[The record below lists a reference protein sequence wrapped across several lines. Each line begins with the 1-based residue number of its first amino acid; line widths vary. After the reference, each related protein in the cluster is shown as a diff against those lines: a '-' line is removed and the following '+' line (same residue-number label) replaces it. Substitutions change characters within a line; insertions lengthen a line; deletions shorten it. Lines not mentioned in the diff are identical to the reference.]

1 MLVAQSGPSHQA
13 ENPLTPFPA
22 PPLAAAIGG
31 ALFRAQPPASRPPK
45 GDWPVEADLARLT
58 LPGQPSISGSDH
70 RRHQKVGTMRILGFG
85 LRGLAMTLSGGAM
98 VVVVCC
104 ESATH
109 RLTLLPGHLLDKGWP
124 PVGGSLLGQIRG
136 NIGIMRPPPQA
147 PPAITPP
154 VSLLLRSGWQ
164 KGQTTAGT
172 KERELSSLSRPK
184 YLTWKEG

>member
-1 MLVAQSGPSHQA
+1 MLVAQMGPSHQA

-124 PVGGSLLGQIRG
+124 PVGGSLLGQIRSATLALCG
-136 NIGIMRPPPQA
+136 HRPRQH
-147 PPAITPP
+147 
-154 VSLLLRSGWQ
+154 LQ
-164 KGQTTAGT
+164 
-172 KERELSSLSRPK
+172 
-184 YLTWKEG
+184 

>member
-31 ALFRAQPPASRPPK
+31 ALFRAQPPANRPPK
-45 GDWPVEADLARLT
+45 GDWPVEADLATLT
-58 LPGQPSISGSDH
+58 LPGQPSISGLDH
-70 RRHQKVGTMRILGFG
+70 PRHQRVGTMRILGFG

-124 PVGGSLLGQIRG
+124 PVGGSARPNTER
-136 NIGIMRPPPQA
+136 NIGIMRPPPKA
-147 PPAITPP
+147 APAITPP
-154 VSLLLRSGWQ
+154 VTLFIRSPGLVVVANVQ
-164 KGQTTAGT
+164 KGQTTTREKEIDNAGH
-172 KERELSSLSRPK
+172 S
-184 YLTWKEG
+184 G

>member
-1 MLVAQSGPSHQA
+1 MVSQAGVKKWVLVLNGRSQRVLVAQSGPSHQA

-58 LPGQPSISGSDH
+58 LPGQPSISGFDH
-70 RRHQKVGTMRILGFG
+70 PRHQEVRTMRILGFR

-124 PVGGSLLGQIRG
+124 PVGGSLLGQIRSATLALCG
-136 NIGIMRPPPQA
+136 HRPRQH
-147 PPAITPP
+147 
-154 VSLLLRSGWQ
+154 LQ
-164 KGQTTAGT
+164 
-172 KERELSSLSRPK
+172 
-184 YLTWKEG
+184 